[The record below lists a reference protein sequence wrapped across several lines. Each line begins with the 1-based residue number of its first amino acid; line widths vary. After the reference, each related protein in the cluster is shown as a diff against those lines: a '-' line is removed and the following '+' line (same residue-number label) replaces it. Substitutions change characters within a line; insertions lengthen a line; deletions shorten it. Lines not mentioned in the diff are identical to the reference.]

1 MGSIGSVSN
10 SNMVS
15 VIHYT
20 DEANINSLLNNEF
33 DFSRSGEAAGDV
45 WGRGAYYLEKGSYED
60 DMYSVRLDTNS
71 YIQSNIDTSDYLKVD
86 TLNTNAYSSTNK
98 MYDDAAKSFNKAI
111 HREYTSLKNR
121 LKTEGNGNPNK
132 EAFTTIAKRYYSG
145 LIIQHR
151 VNGGQYIDPLSGGN
165 QIVVYNQNTIK
176 SKKRGQN

>member
-10 SNMVS
+10 PNMVS

-45 WGRGAYYLEKGSYED
+45 WGSGAYYLEKGSYED

-132 EAFTTIAKRYYSG
+132 KAFTTIAKRYYSG

-165 QIVVYNQNTIK
+165 QIVVYNQDTIK
-176 SKKRGQN
+176 SKKRGK